1 MKYLED
7 ICQNKNISFDAINNH
22 CRCIAHIM
30 NLAVQDILRQIKA
43 GEANTE
49 DAILDMAISAGEI
62 IPKVYIYY
70 YFIMHY

>member
-1 MKYLED
+1 MNCLENT
-7 ICQNKNISFDAINNH
+7 CQNRNISFGAINNH

-70 YFIMHY
+70 FIIHY